1 MKLVSRREFFKNFF
15 ISLSLPLAW
24 IWYSTTR
31 RSNEVSIHTKK
42 TVIDNDFPNGIT
54 FHENFIVI
62 KQNSSIKIFSS
73 KCSHLGCR
81 IKGTEQNDLVCPC
94 HGSRYNF
101 NGDVVKG
108 PAQNSLKLL
117 EFKRDGNKLIVYES

>member
-1 MKLVSRREFFKNFF
+1 MNITSRREFFKKFF

-24 IWYSTTR
+24 IWHSTAR
-31 RSNEVSIHTKK
+31 RSNEVSANSKK
-42 TVIDNDFPNGIT
+42 TVIDGDISNGVT
-54 FHENFIVI
+54 FHESFIII
-62 KQNSSIKIFSS
+62 KQNSSIKVFSS

-81 IKGTEQNDLVCPC
+81 IIVTEQNELVCPC

-108 PAQNSLKLL
+108 PAQNSLKQL
-117 EFKRDGNKLIVYES
+117 EFKKDNNKIIVYES

>member
-1 MKLVSRREFFKNFF
+1 MKFVSRREFFKKFF

-24 IWYSTTR
+24 IWYSTVR
-31 RSNEVSIHTKK
+31 RLNEVSAKSKK
-42 TVIDNDFPNGIT
+42 TVIDDSIPIGIT
-54 FHENFIVI
+54 FHESFIII

-81 IKGTEQNDLVCPC
+81 IISAERNELVCPC
-94 HGSRYNF
+94 HGSRYNA

-108 PAQNSLKLL
+108 PAQNSLQLL
-117 EFKRDGNKLIVYES
+117 NFKKDRNKIIVYDS